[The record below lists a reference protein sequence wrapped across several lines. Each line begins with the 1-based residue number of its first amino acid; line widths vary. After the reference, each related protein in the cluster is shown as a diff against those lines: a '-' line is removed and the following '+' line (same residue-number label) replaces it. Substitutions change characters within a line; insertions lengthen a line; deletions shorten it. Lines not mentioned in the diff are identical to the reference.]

1 MFQKKELLIYFCFLM
16 EKYMEDKLLQNPK
29 VMSES
34 VVEFCKEYLKEN
46 TKLQSYQEKLLL
58 NSKKWRKVIL
68 KHGRTRK

>member
-58 NSKKWRKVIL
+58 NSKNGEK
-68 KHGRTRK
+68 

>member
-1 MFQKKELLIYFCFLM
+1 
-16 EKYMEDKLLQNPK
+16 MEDKLLQNPK

-34 VVEFCKEYLKEN
+34 VMEFCKEYLKEN
-46 TKLQSYQEKLLL
+46 IKLQPYQEKLLL